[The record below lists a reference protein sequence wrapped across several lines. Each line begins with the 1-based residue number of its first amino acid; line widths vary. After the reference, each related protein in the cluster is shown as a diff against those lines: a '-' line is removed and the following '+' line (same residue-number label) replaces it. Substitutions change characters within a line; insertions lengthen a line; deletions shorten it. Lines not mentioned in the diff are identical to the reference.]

1 MKVFGPEPWGAW
13 SEREFIETPDATCQF
28 CEEQVTPGDLGVI
41 LPFSTVKDGKPV
53 EEERPWHREC
63 LLHSIFCEPKD
74 RRETRRESAKATAER
89 VDERL
94 GEGRQ

>member
-13 SEREFIETPDATCQF
+13 SKRELVETPDGQPCQL
-28 CEEQVTPGDLGVI
+28 CDEPIIAGDLGVI

-63 LLHSIFCEPKD
+63 LLHSILCKPEDK
-74 RRETRRESAKATAER
+74 RETMRESAKATTDR
-89 VDERL
+89 VDRSSW
-94 GEGRQ
+94 